1 MKHLIFKN
9 KDGYYFNVCVS
20 HDYCVETEYSKDLG
34 KLLFSLHDIY
44 NIFSSDSLPEAKD
57 VLSKLEEAKQVNP
70 DSRYICTVE
79 YTKPYSQGIIKTE
92 RAYQQ
97 ILKGYLKKNAFFF
110 CDTIIELGCGTKLS
124 VELDYYL
131 VFYFKYCDAYNNLDE

>member
-1 MKHLIFKN
+1 MKHLIFQN
-9 KDGYYFNVCVS
+9 KDGSYFNVCVS

-44 NIFSSDSLPEAKD
+44 NIYSSDSLPEVKD
-57 VLSKLEEAKQVNP
+57 VLSKIDEVKQINP
-70 DSRYICTVE
+70 DSKYICTVE
-79 YTKPYSQGIIKTE
+79 YTKPYSKGIIKTE

-97 ILKGYLKKNAFFF
+97 VIKGYLKKNAFFF
-110 CDTIIELGCGTKLS
+110 SDTEIELGYGTKLK

-131 VFYFKYCDAYNNLDE
+131 VFYFMYCDAYTNLGE